1 MHPTILK
8 ALNFT
13 STPKLVMFDLDGTLV
28 DSTFDIAAAVDKVF
42 SDNNHPLAGE
52 QRVRQWVGKGAE
64 RLIRRALVW
73 LECLD
78 SETELSVEEY
88 ENAADDLPEKHVKSY
103 LQQFL
108 TAYKETPINKTI
120 LYPGVKE
127 CLQLLHSQSVSLALI
142 TNKPIELTWPILK
155 GLEIDHYFTLVL
167 GGDSLPEKKPSPLP
181 LQHALDFY
189 LVPSSQSVM
198 VGDSKADI
206 FAAQAAGVKVI
217 AVDYGYSNGTPVQL
231 WKPDC
236 IVSNLSKPLE
246 T

>member
-1 MHPTILK
+1 MHPTILQ

-13 STPKLVMFDLDGTLV
+13 TTPKLVMFDLDGTLV
-28 DSTFDIAAAVDKVF
+28 DSAFDIAAAVDKVF
-42 SDNNHPLAGE
+42 SDNNKPLAGE
-52 QRVRQWVGKGAE
+52 ERIRQWVGNGAE

-78 SETELSVEEY
+78 NEKELDSEVFES
-88 ENAADDLPEKHVKSY
+88 AADNLPEKEVQEY

-108 TAYKETPINKTI
+108 DAYKKTPIEKTV

-127 CLQLLHSQSVSLALI
+127 CLQLLHDQKVPMALI

-155 GLEIDHYFTLVL
+155 GLKIDHYFTLVL
-167 GGDSLPEKKPSPLP
+167 GGDSLSEKKPSPLP

-189 LVPSSQSVM
+189 LVPSSQSIM

-206 FAAQAAGVKVI
+206 FAAQAAAVK
-217 AVDYGYSNGTPVQL
+217 SNCSRL
-231 WKPDC
+231 W
-236 IVSNLSKPLE
+236 LQ
-246 T
+246 